1 MLLMSASAHFSSTAD
16 MVLMLPAWVP
26 MRELLVFVTGFWEIA
41 LAAALWV
48 PGWNRRVGL
57 VVAMTLVVFL
67 PANIYAAAFSVP
79 FGGHVL
85 GPAYLLIRVPF
96 QVFLFGLDPLGDG
109 LAFKPTCIGGSRA
122 ARCVAL
128 AVR

>member
-16 MVLMLPAWVP
+16 MALILPVWVP

-85 GPAYLLIRVPF
+85 GPAYLLIRAPF
-96 QVFLFGLDPLGDG
+96 QVFL
-109 LAFKPTCIGGSRA
+109 LAWTLWATGWLLSPPASVGAERHDA
-122 ARCVAL
+122 
-128 AVR
+128 